1 MNISSFFVIFLN
13 ACEAK
18 LIGFRVYIPIF
29 DHVFERVKLVLSA
42 SFKHIRSTLTAVEIR
57 FVMFENTRIN
67 STPF

>member
-1 MNISSFFVIFLN
+1 LN

-42 SFKHIRSTLTAVEIR
+42 SFKHIRSTFMTAVEIR